1 MTLLINRRLNRRYWL
16 ALGLGA
22 VCNAG
27 LAATALPTRIATPAL
42 THSDLVRNGLQQHFV
57 PAAQA
62 FAQSTTA
69 LHALLAAGCSLPS
82 VPSARAAWRTAMLDW
97 ERLSA
102 VAVGPLLERRSAR
115 AIDFWPTRP
124 AMVSAAAQAQPAD
137 IAALERIG
145 APAKGLPALEWLL
158 WQPAPDASQCAY
170 AALLAEACAIEAQAL
185 LADFQTLAQR
195 DWRED
200 AALPVFQ
207 EWVGQ
212 TVGGIEQLRWKKI
225 AKPARTGRATDW
237 PRATSDST
245 RAAWQATWASLQHFL
260 VGTGRAQEQGSLNG
274 YLAGDNQTALSA
286 QLETLVH
293 RVHSRVTAADPARP
307 ATIAPAVQAL
317 AQAKQ
322 LMENNIAPALQTMVG
337 FSDADGD

>member
-1 MTLLINRRLNRRYWL
+1 MTFSIDRRLWL
-16 ALGLGA
+16 VLGLGA
-22 VCNAG
+22 VCNVG
-27 LAATALPTRIATPAL
+27 GAATALPARIATPAL
-42 THSDLVRNGLQQHFV
+42 SHSDLVRNGLQLHFV

-62 FAQSTTA
+62 FVQSTVA
-69 LHALLAAGCSLPS
+69 LRDLLAAGCSLAS
-82 VPSARAAWRTAMLDW
+82 LPSARNAWRTAMLDW

-124 AMVSAAAQAQPAD
+124 AMVSAAAQAQPTD
-137 IAALERIG
+137 ITALERIG

-158 WQPAPDASQCAY
+158 WQPAPDTAQCAY
-170 AALLAEACAIEAQAL
+170 AALLAEACALEAQAL
-185 LADFQTLAQR
+185 QDDFQILAQR

-225 AKPARTGRATDW
+225 GKPARTGRATDW
-237 PRATSDST
+237 PRATSGST
-245 RAAWQATWASLQHFL
+245 RAAWQANWASLQHFL
-260 VGTGRAQEQGSLNG
+260 LGTGRAQEQGSLNG
-274 YLAGDNQTALSA
+274 YLAGDNQTALSS
-286 QLETLVH
+286 QLEILVDQV
-293 RVHSRVTAADPARP
+293 RSRLTAADPARP
-307 ATIAPAVQAL
+307 ATIGSAVQAL

-322 LMENNIAPALQTMVG
+322 LMENKIAPALQTMVG